1 MTVLEPTPEDAP
13 RGSLLRRMGFAATA
27 LALTA
32 AFALAL
38 SGIATTRGA
47 VRPDGQ
53 AAAIAAEQ
61 QQRIAKGGG
70 FTGRHPAQRGARP
83 RGGTSAPGRVWR
95 RPSPGE
101 ALSRRRGREPIL
113 RGQ

>member
-1 MTVLEPTPEDAP
+1 MTVPEPTPDRA
-13 RGSLLRRMGFAATA
+13 RGSLLRRVCFAATA
-27 LALTA
+27 FALTA

-61 QQRIAKGGG
+61 QQRITNDS
-70 FTGRHPAQRGARP
+70 FTGRHHCHRGDRS
-83 RGGTSAPGRVWR
+83 RSGTGQSGRV
-95 RPSPGE
+95 
-101 ALSRRRGREPIL
+101 
-113 RGQ
+113 